1 MSPKGN
7 ALGILPARRCK
18 YETICLALEPG
29 TAVMLFSDG
38 LSEATD
44 SDKVEFGVPR
54 LSAAFSD
61 ACNRFNDSEQ
71 IIDHVM
77 ATVQDYESEQA
88 DDQTMILI
96 RHTKSA

>member
-1 MSPKGN
+1 
-7 ALGILPARRCK
+7 
-18 YETICLALEPG
+18 
-29 TAVMLFSDG
+29 MLFSDG
-38 LSEATD
+38 LSEAID
-44 SDKVEFGVPR
+44 LNKEEFGVPR

-61 ACNRFNDSEQ
+61 ACNRCNDSEQ

-77 ATVQDYESEQA
+77 ATVQAYESEQG